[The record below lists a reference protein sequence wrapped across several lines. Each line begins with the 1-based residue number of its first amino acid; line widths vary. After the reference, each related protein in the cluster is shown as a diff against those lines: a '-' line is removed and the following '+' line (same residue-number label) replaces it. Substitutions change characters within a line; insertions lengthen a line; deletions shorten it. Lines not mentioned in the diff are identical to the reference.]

1 MITADAGILKLKHK
15 VIEEVARLAWND
27 GLDEEGKE
35 KLVYEISPGISL
47 VFLLLIEDYDV

>member
-27 GLDEEGKE
+27 GLDEKSVRDRQ
-35 KLVYEISPGISL
+35 LSI
-47 VFLLLIEDYDV
+47 DVAFIKNVNL